1 MIDPSILDS
10 QDYAEIQASDES
22 AIDVDQAVLR
32 TRRVSLTYGDRPIVS
47 QLSVAIPRG
56 QITVLV
62 GANGSGK
69 STLLKGL
76 ARLLKPQSGMIYLN
90 GQAIAKLPTKEIAK
104 QMGILPQ
111 SPVSPEGLT
120 VHDLVSQGRYPHQRW
135 FQQWSP
141 EDAAQVQE
149 ALRITGMEEL
159 GDRPLD
165 TLSGGQRQRAWIAMA
180 LAQNTPVLLLDEPT
194 TYLDL
199 AHQIEVLDLLR
210 ELNQTQQR
218 TVVMVLHDLNHACR
232 YADYL
237 IALKDGA
244 IAAQGHP
251 AQVMTEEMVQ
261 TVFQLT
267 SRIIPDPITGTPLC
281 IPIRKYEVSALSPTR
296 EGT

>member
-1 MIDPSILDS
+1 MVDPSTLHSDLSTETDTLDGS
-10 QDYAEIQASDES
+10 L
-22 AIDVDQAVLR
+22 IDADQAILR
-32 TRRVSLTYGDRPIVS
+32 TRRVSLSYGDRPIVS
-47 QLSVAIPRG
+47 QLSMTIPRG
-56 QITVLV
+56 KITALV

-76 ARLLKPQSGMIYLN
+76 ARLLKPQGGMVYLN

-111 SPVSPEGLT
+111 SPASPEGLT

-135 FQQWSP
+135 FQQWSS
-141 EDAAQVQE
+141 EDADHVQK
-149 ALRITGMEEL
+149 ALHITRMEEL
-159 GDRPLD
+159 RDRPLD
-165 TLSGGQRQRAWIAMA
+165 ALSGGQRQRAWIAMS
-180 LAQNTPVLLLDEPT
+180 LAQNTPILLLDEPT

-199 AHQIEVLDLLR
+199 AHQMEVLDLLKD
-210 ELNQTQQR
+210 LNQTQNR
-218 TVVMVLHDLNHACR
+218 TIVMVLHDLNHACR

-237 IALKDGA
+237 VALKEGA

-261 TVFQLT
+261 TVFQLI
-267 SRIIPDPITGTPLC
+267 SRIIPDPITGTPMC
-281 IPIRKYEVSALSPTR
+281 IPIRKYDVSPSGIAG